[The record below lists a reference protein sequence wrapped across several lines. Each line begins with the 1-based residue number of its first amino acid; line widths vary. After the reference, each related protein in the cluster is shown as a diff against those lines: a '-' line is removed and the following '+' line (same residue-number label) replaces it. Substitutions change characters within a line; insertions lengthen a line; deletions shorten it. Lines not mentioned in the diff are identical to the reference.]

1 MLRLKNQTSRRDGI
15 QDFLCPFTDMYITQG
30 SNMGTHRGTMAN
42 DVRGAYSGVKYP
54 YYAPCDCKLIWF
66 DKSNGQGMW
75 QSIEKVRFANGNIDY
90 ATFVTA
96 HDETFDA
103 DKTMGSTIPQGAQLG
118 NMGAKRNGD
127 TEATGVHCHIEIAQ
141 HKYTISDW
149 HKNKYGIYCFPDE
162 TDTDDCYFVDNTNII
177 YGMGGNWKYLSQIPV
192 DDKGEV
198 ADQIL
203 HVGSKVRFD
212 GVFKVDILKS
222 PISTNLFGNTKLT
235 GVSFN
240 TYYNEKA
247 KDYHWIPLNDWKEV
261 DSGGSTNGQDDIITG
276 GVSYV
281 KNDNIYEVKEIDV
294 PTNSARLTLN
304 GHDVWVYSTYLY
316 EV

>member
-1 MLRLKNQTSRRDGI
+1 MYKGQKSVRGGI

-42 DVRGAYSGVKYP
+42 DVRGAYAGVKYP
-54 YYAPCDCKLIWF
+54 YYAPCDCKLIWR
-66 DKSNGQGMW
+66 DVSNGQGMW
-75 QSIEKVRFANGNIDY
+75 QSLEKVRFANGNIDY

-103 DKTMGSTIPQGAQLG
+103 QVGQVVRQGEQLG
-118 NMGAKRNGD
+118 NMGSKAGGG
-127 TEATGVHCHIEIAQ
+127 AISTGVHCHIEIAQ
-141 HKYTISDW
+141 HKYDISNW
-149 HKNKYGIYCFPDE
+149 KKNGYGIYCFPNE
-162 TDTDDCYFVDNTNII
+162 TDTDDCYFMDNTNII

-192 DDKGEV
+192 NNQGEL

-212 GVFKVDILKS
+212 GVFKADIIKRG
-222 PISTNLFGNTKLT
+222 TNWFGNTKLT
-235 GVSFN
+235 GVSYN
-240 TYYNEKA
+240 TYYNERA
-247 KDYHWIPLNDWKEV
+247 KDYHWIPLDDWKEV
-261 DSGGSTNGQDDIITG
+261 DVGGNANGQDDIVVG

-294 PTNSARLTLN
+294 PTNSAKLTLN
-304 GHDVWVYSTYLY
+304 GHDIWVFSTYLY

>member
-1 MLRLKNQTSRRDGI
+1 MYKGQKSVRGGM

-42 DVRGAYSGVKYP
+42 DVRGAYAGVKYP
-54 YYAPCDCKLIWF
+54 YYASCDCKLIWR
-66 DKSNGQGMW
+66 DVSNGQGMW
-75 QSIEKVRFANGNIDY
+75 QSLEKVRFANGNIDY

-103 DKTMGSTIPQGAQLG
+103 QVGQIVRQGEQLG
-118 NMGAKRNGD
+118 NMGSKAGGGG
-127 TEATGVHCHIEIAQ
+127 TSTGVHCHIEIAQ
-141 HKYTISDW
+141 HKYDISNW
-149 HKNKYGIYCFPDE
+149 KKNKYGIYCFPNE

-177 YGMGGNWKYLSQIPV
+177 YGFGGNWKYLSQIPV
-192 DDKGEV
+192 DDKGE
-198 ADQIL
+198 AKDQIL
-203 HVGSKVRFD
+203 HIGSKVKFD
-212 GVFKVDILKS
+212 GVFKVDIIKRG
-222 PISTNLFGNTKLT
+222 TNWFGNTKLT
-235 GVSFN
+235 GVSYKN
-240 TYYNEKA
+240 YYNEKA
-247 KDYHWIPLNDWKEV
+247 KDYHWIPLDDWKEV
-261 DSGGSTNGQDDIITG
+261 DVGGNENGQDDIVVG

-294 PTNSARLTLN
+294 PTNSAKLTLN

>member
-1 MLRLKNQTSRRDGI
+1 MYKGQKSVRGGI

-42 DVRGAYSGVKYP
+42 DVRGAYAGVKYP
-54 YYAPCDCKLIWF
+54 YYAPCDCKLIWR
-66 DKSNGQGMW
+66 DLANGQGMW
-75 QSIEKVRFANGNIDY
+75 QSLEKVRFANGNIDY

-96 HDETFDA
+96 HDNSFDA
-103 DKTMGSTIPQGAQLG
+103 QIGQIVRQGEQID
-118 NMGAKRNGD
+118 NMGDKAGNGGKV
-127 TEATGVHCHIEIAQ
+127 TGVHSHIEIAQ
-141 HKYTISDW
+141 HKYDISNW
-149 HKNKYGIYCFPDE
+149 KKNRYGIYCFPDE

-198 ADQIL
+198 KDQIL
-203 HVGSKVRFD
+203 HVDSKVRFD
-212 GVFKVDILKS
+212 GVFKVDIIKRG
-222 PISTNLFGNTKLT
+222 TNWFGNTKLT
-235 GVSFN
+235 GVSYKN
-240 TYYNEKA
+240 YYNEKA
-247 KDYHWIPLNDWKEV
+247 KDYHWIPLDDWKEV
-261 DSGGSTNGQDDIITG
+261 DVGGNENGQDDIVVG

-281 KNDNIYEVKEIDV
+281 KNDNIYEVKEIDI
-294 PTNSARLTLN
+294 PTNSAKLTLN

>member
-1 MLRLKNQTSRRDGI
+1 MYKGQKSIRGGV
-15 QDFLCPFTDMYITQG
+15 QDFLAPFTDLYITQG

-42 DVRGAYSGVKYP
+42 DVRGAYAGVRYP
-54 YYAPCDCKLIWF
+54 YYAPCDCKLIWR
-66 DKSNGQGMW
+66 DVSNGQGMW
-75 QSIEKVRFANGNIDY
+75 QSLEKVRFANGNIDY

-103 DKTMGSTIPQGAQLG
+103 QIGQIVRQGEQLG
-118 NMGAKRNGD
+118 NMGSKAGGGG
-127 TEATGVHCHIEIAQ
+127 TSTGVHCHIEIAQ
-141 HKYTISDW
+141 HKYDISNW
-149 HKNKYGIYCFPDE
+149 KKNGYGIYCFPDE

-177 YGMGGNWKYLSQIPV
+177 YGFGGNWKYLSQIPV
-192 DDKGEV
+192 DDRGE
-198 ADQIL
+198 AKDQIL

-212 GVFKVDILKS
+212 GVFKVDIIKRG
-222 PISTNLFGNTKLT
+222 TNWFGNTKLT
-235 GVSFN
+235 GVSYS

-247 KDYHWIPLNDWKEV
+247 KDYHWIPLDDWKEV
-261 DSGGSTNGQDDIITG
+261 DVGGNENGQDDIVVG

-294 PTNSARLTLN
+294 PTNSAKLTLN
-304 GHDVWVYSTYLY
+304 GHDIWVYSTYLY